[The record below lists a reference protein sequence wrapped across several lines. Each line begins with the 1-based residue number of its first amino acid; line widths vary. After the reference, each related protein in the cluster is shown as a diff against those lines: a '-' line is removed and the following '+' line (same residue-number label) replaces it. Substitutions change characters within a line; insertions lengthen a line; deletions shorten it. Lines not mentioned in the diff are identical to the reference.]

1 MNKPVYL
8 KPDAMDEKLITIAL
22 LPYSKAEILR
32 SMLESEGIECVL
44 ENINLIQGAVA
55 SGVKVRIY
63 EKDIK
68 KAWPI
73 LDELLG
79 KEDRDKQPTED
90 TVLIPVDF
98 SNYSF
103 KAALMAFEIAEK
115 LNSKLIFY
123 HVIQQPDFF
132 SMPYSD
138 VMSFNTGL
146 YDHLKEREEFANQEF
161 SKFLAKLTDY
171 IGLNKW
177 NTIESEHMIK
187 LGYPEDDILYFTEKH
202 PPRLIVM
209 GIKGPS
215 EDNLDIMGSTT
226 AGVIYKS
233 RVPVLV
239 IPQKAPLLN
248 LSSMKKI
255 VYATNFDEKD
265 VGSIDKLLGLL
276 KPFNARL
283 YCLHIGPNAAREWD
297 EAKLESLHNLL
308 SNKYPD
314 TPIECVIKQG
324 TNILED
330 LENYIEENGIDVL
343 SLTTHK
349 RNMITRIFNPSI
361 ARKMVFHVKT
371 PLLVFHS

>member
-1 MNKPVYL
+1 MEK
-8 KPDAMDEKLITIAL
+8 KLITIAL

-32 SMLESEGIECVL
+32 SMLESEGIECTL

-55 SGVKVRIY
+55 SGVNVRIY

-68 KAWPI
+68 QAWPI

-79 KEDRDKQPTED
+79 KEDNKRVRSDNTIL
-90 TVLIPVDF
+90 VPVDF
-98 SNYSF
+98 SSYSF
-103 KAALMAFEIAEK
+103 KAALMAFEIAQK
-115 LNSKLIFY
+115 LESKLIFY

-138 VMSFNTGL
+138 VMAFNTGL
-146 YDHLKEREEFANQEF
+146 YDHLKEHEEFTNQEF
-161 SKFLAKLTDY
+161 SKFLQKLTGY
-171 IGLNKW
+171 IGAKIW
-177 NTIESEHMIK
+177 GTVESEHIIK
-187 LGYPEDDILYFTEKH
+187 MGYPEDDILYFIEKT

-209 GIKGPS
+209 GIKGPK
-215 EDNLDIMGSTT
+215 EDNFDIMGSTT

-233 RVPVLV
+233 KVPVLV
-239 IPQKAPLLN
+239 IPEKAPLLN
-248 LSSMKKI
+248 LASMKHV
-255 VYATNFDEKD
+255 VYATNFDDKD
-265 VGSIDKLLGLL
+265 LISIDKLLSLL
-276 KPFNARL
+276 KPFQAKL
-283 YCLHIGPNAAREWD
+283 SCLHIGPDINRNWD
-297 EAKLESLHNLL
+297 EAKIESLHNML

-314 TPIECVIKQG
+314 HQIKCIIKSG
-324 TNILED
+324 SNILQD
-330 LENYIEENGIDVL
+330 LEQFIEQNDIDIL

>member
-1 MNKPVYL
+1 ME
-8 KPDAMDEKLITIAL
+8 EKLVTIAL

-32 SMLESEGIECVL
+32 SMLESEGIECFL

-63 EKDIK
+63 ERDIK
-68 KAWPI
+68 QAWPI
-73 LDELLG
+73 VDELLG
-79 KEDRDKQPTED
+79 KEDKEQAKSEN
-90 TVLIPVDF
+90 TVLVPVDF

-103 KAALMAFEIAEK
+103 KAALMAFEIANK
-115 LNSKLIFY
+115 LQSKLIFY

-138 VMSFNTGL
+138 VMAFNTGL
-146 YDHLKEREEFANQEF
+146 YDHLKEREEFADEQF
-161 SKFLAKLTDY
+161 SQFLNKLTDY
-171 IGLNKW
+171 IGAKVW
-177 NTIESEHMIK
+177 ETVESEHMIK

-209 GIKGPS
+209 GIKGPE
-215 EDNLDIMGSTT
+215 EDDLDIMGSTT

-233 RVPVLV
+233 NVPVLV
-239 IPQKAPLLN
+239 IPGKAPLLN
-248 LSSMKKI
+248 LASMKKI

-265 VGSIDKLLGLL
+265 LVSIDKLLGLL
-276 KPFNARL
+276 KPFNAKL
-283 YCLHIGPNAAREWD
+283 CCLHIGPSAAREWD
-297 EAKLESLHNLL
+297 EAKLESLHNML

-314 TPIECVIKQG
+314 TPIECIIRHG
-324 TNILED
+324 SNILID
-330 LENYIEENGIDVL
+330 LEEFIEENDIDVL

-349 RNMITRIFNPSI
+349 RNLITRIFNPSI

>member
-1 MNKPVYL
+1 ME
-8 KPDAMDEKLITIAL
+8 DKLITIAL

-32 SMLESEGIECVL
+32 SLLEAEGIDCTL

-55 SGVKVRIY
+55 TGVKVRIY

-68 KAWPI
+68 NAYPI
-73 LDELLG
+73 LDQMLG
-79 KEDRDKQPTED
+79 KVTRIKQKSENTIL
-90 TVLIPVDF
+90 VPVDF

-103 KAALMAFEIAEK
+103 KAALMAFEIAQK
-115 LNSKLIFY
+115 LKSKLIFY

-138 VMSFNTGL
+138 VVAFNSGL
-146 YDHLKEREEFANQEF
+146 YEHLKEQEQLANKQF
-161 SKFLAKLTDY
+161 KTFLEKLTDY
-171 IGLNKW
+171 IGANNWKS
-177 NTIESEHMIK
+177 IKSEHMIK
-187 LGYPEDDILYFTEKH
+187 MGYPEDDILYFADKH

-215 EDNLDIMGSTT
+215 EENLDIMGSTT

-233 RVPVLV
+233 NVPVLV
-239 IPQKAPLLN
+239 IPEKASLLN
-248 LSSMKKI
+248 LASMKKV

-265 VGSIDKLLGLL
+265 FVSINKLLGLL
-276 KPFNARL
+276 KPFDVQIS
-283 YCLHIGPNAAREWD
+283 CLHIGRADEKEWNEAR
-297 EAKLESLHNLL
+297 LESMSQILKQN
-308 SNKYPD
+308 YPD
-314 TPIECVIKQG
+314 SRFDFTIIHG
-324 TNILED
+324 DDILTE
-330 LENYIEENGIDVL
+330 LEEYIDKHEIDIL

>member
-1 MNKPVYL
+1 ME
-8 KPDAMDEKLITIAL
+8 EKLITIAL

-32 SMLESEGIECVL
+32 SLLESEGIECQL

-63 EKDIK
+63 EKDVK
-68 KAWPI
+68 QAWPI

-79 KEDRDKQPTED
+79 KDNSEKIAAEN

-98 SNYSF
+98 SGYSF
-103 KAALMAFEIAEK
+103 KAALMAFEIAQK

-138 VMSFNTGL
+138 VMAFNTGL
-146 YDHLKEREEFANQEF
+146 YDHLKEREEFANEEF
-161 SKFLAKLTDY
+161 GKFLKKLTEY
-171 IGLNKW
+171 IGPTSWNKVD
-177 NTIESEHMIK
+177 SEHMIK

-209 GIKGPS
+209 GIKGPKG
-215 EDNLDIMGSTT
+215 DDMDIMGSTT

-233 RVPVLV
+233 NVPVLV
-239 IPQKAPLLN
+239 IPEKAPLLN
-248 LSSMKKI
+248 LASMKHV
-255 VYATNFDEKD
+255 VYATNFDQKD
-265 VGSIDKLLGLL
+265 IVSIDKLLGLL
-276 KPFNARL
+276 KPFNAKL
-283 YCLHIGPNAAREWD
+283 SCLHIGPDAARDWD
-297 EAKLESLHNLL
+297 EAKLESMQNLL
-308 SNKYPD
+308 KNKYPD
-314 TPIECVIKQG
+314 TPIDCIIQPG
-324 TNILED
+324 TDILND
-330 LENYIEENGIDVL
+330 LESFIESNKIDIL

>member
-1 MNKPVYL
+1 
-8 KPDAMDEKLITIAL
+8 MDEKLITIAL

-32 SMLESEGIECVL
+32 SMLESEGIECNL

-55 SGVKVRIY
+55 SGVKVQIY
-63 EKDIK
+63 EGDVK

-73 LDELLG
+73 VDQLLG
-79 KEDRDKQPTED
+79 KAKKEKIQTED
-90 TVLIPVDF
+90 TVLVPVDF
-98 SNYSF
+98 SSYSF
-103 KAALMAFEIAEK
+103 KAALMAFEIANK

-138 VMSFNTGL
+138 VMAFNTGL
-146 YDHLKEREEFANQEF
+146 YDHLKEREELADQEF
-161 SKFLAKLTDY
+161 GKFLEKLTDY
-171 IGLNKW
+171 IGGKNWEKV
-177 NTIESEHMIK
+177 ESEHMIK

-202 PPRLIVM
+202 PPRLVVM
-209 GIKGPS
+209 GIKGPK
-215 EDNLDIMGSTT
+215 EDDLDIMGSTT

-233 RVPVLV
+233 KVPVLV
-239 IPQKAPLLN
+239 IPEKAPLLN
-248 LSSMKKI
+248 LASMKKI
-255 VYATNFDEKD
+255 VYATNFDEQD
-265 VGSIDKLLGLL
+265 IVSIDKLLGLL
-276 KPFNARL
+276 KPFNAKL
-283 YCLHIGPNAAREWD
+283 CCLHIGPDAAREWD
-297 EAKLESLHNLL
+297 EAKLDSLHNLL

-314 TPIECVIKQG
+314 TPIECVIKPG
-324 TNILED
+324 ANILED
-330 LENYIEENGIDVL
+330 LENFIQENDIDVL